1 MKDVS
6 FFFFEIYFFSVAAAT
21 GKGVEAARDRARGEL
36 EAEEGIGTSGGT
48 FSIFFN
54 PSTADSAPRAASM
67 LTST

>member
-1 MKDVS
+1 M
-6 FFFFEIYFFSVAAAT
+6 AAAT